1 MFDVVN
7 DLFDWLKDLSSS
19 PWFYLVMFVVALLDS
34 VVPVVPSETL
44 VIVGGVSAGLGD
56 LNIVAVIACGAAGA
70 VVGDNLSYSIGR
82 RAGPWVERRSARKAS
97 SSNRLV
103 WAKDQIT
110 TRGGLLL
117 VTARFIPGGRT
128 VLTLTSGITAQSR
141 GWFVRWVVGAGI
153 IWATYAALLGYI
165 GGATFED
172 NHTAAFLFAF
182 AMALS
187 VTVVIEVVR
196 HLRLRRLER
205 RIRADLGR
213 GEPD

>member
-1 MFDVVN
+1 MFDVISDV
-7 DLFDWLKDLSSS
+7 FDWLKDFSSS
-19 PWFYLVMFVVALLDS
+19 PWFYAVMFAVALLDS
-34 VVPVVPSETL
+34 VLPIVPSETL

-70 VVGDNLSYSIGR
+70 VLGDNLSYSIGR
-82 RAGPWVERRSARKAS
+82 RAGPWVERRSMRKQRDA
-97 SSNRLV
+97 NRLA

-110 TRGGLLL
+110 TRGGPLL

-141 GWFVRWVVGAGI
+141 AWFMRWAIGAGL

-165 GGATFED
+165 GGTAFED
-172 NHTAAFLFAF
+172 NHTAAFLVAF

-187 VTVVIEVVR
+187 VTVFIEIVR
-196 HLRLRRLER
+196 HIRVRRLER
-205 RIRADLGR
+205 RLEARRAD
-213 GEPD
+213 